1 MGRDGKGILEER
13 DGEWLFIGKESS
25 DFKITFKVFWEIC
38 CRLYFVFYFKGYG
51 IKKECEF

>member
-25 DFKITFKVFWEIC
+25 DFKIIFKVFWEIC